1 MKIFYLLTA
10 VVLLTACNKKEDLT
24 ASPAAPLYKIP
35 QGTAAYDDTIFSI
48 YKKYDTY
55 ILYKFSQVDYA
66 YNYTDKLSDSAFAA
80 NPAYIPA
87 VLDLFKKEVLNRYPD
102 SILRKTL
109 PIKVLLASY
118 IGTGGNRN
126 VKGFSNTRSML
137 CIGWAD
143 STLVSKS
150 PAELRK
156 IRGSLHRNYF
166 DRAFKAV
173 TLTIPPS
180 FVALCPPDYNAM
192 IATTQYSFGIIEP
205 ILPGQISNMMVDF
218 LGYVEYIASHSEAE
232 ATAEIFTPKVDSRG
246 LIKKKYAAVVDYF
259 NSMGIDLQAIGAAQ

>member
-1 MKIFYLLTA
+1 MKIFYILTA

-24 ASPAAPLYKIP
+24 ATPAGPLYKIP
-35 QGTAAYDDTIFSI
+35 QGTAAYDDTIVSI

-66 YNYTDKLSDSAFAA
+66 YNYIDKLSDSAFAA

-87 VLDLFKKEVLNRYPD
+87 VLDLFKTQVLNRYPD
-102 SILRKTL
+102 SLLRKTL
-109 PIKVLLASY
+109 PIKVLLAAY
-118 IGTGGNRN
+118 IGAGNKRN
-126 VKGFSNTRSML
+126 ANGFANTRSML

-143 STLVSKS
+143 STLLSKS
-150 PAELRK
+150 SAELKK

-166 DRAFKAV
+166 DRAFKGLA
-173 TLTIPPS
+173 LTIPPS

-192 IATTQYSFGIIEP
+192 IASTQYSFGIIEP

-218 LGYVEYIASHSEAE
+218 LGYVEYIASHSQAE
-232 ATAEIFTPKVDSRG
+232 TTAGIFDPKVDTKG
-246 LIKKKYAAVVDYF
+246 LIKKKYATVVNYF
-259 NSMGIDLQAIGAAQ
+259 NSIGVDLQAIGEEQ